1 MKMKMKV
8 PYFSLPSLVDCWTF
22 ACSIL
27 KTFDHHFS
35 DPLFMLHL
43 SRQGC
48 IFLTELSNYAIKL
61 GLREFLVFKEAVVLR
76 LWEK

>member
-1 MKMKMKV
+1 MEQEQRVRRMKMKMKV
-8 PYFSLPSLVDCWTF
+8 PYFSLPSLVDWTS

-35 DPLFMLHL
+35 DPLFLLHV

-48 IFLTELSNYAIKL
+48 IVLTELSNYAIKL
-61 GLREFLVFKEAVVLR
+61 GFA
-76 LWEK
+76 

>member
-35 DPLFMLHL
+35 DPLFMLQIKQTGLH
-43 SRQGC
+43 
-48 IFLTELSNYAIKL
+48 ISNRAAL
-61 GLREFLVFKEAVVLR
+61 
-76 LWEK
+76 